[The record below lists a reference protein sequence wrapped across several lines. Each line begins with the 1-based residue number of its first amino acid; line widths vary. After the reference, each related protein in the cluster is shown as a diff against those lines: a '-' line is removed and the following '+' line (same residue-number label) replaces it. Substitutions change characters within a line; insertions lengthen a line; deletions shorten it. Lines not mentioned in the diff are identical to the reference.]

1 MTRRPLGTAAV
12 AALAATLVAG
22 GCDSTAPN
30 LLQHATIAVV
40 VSDPIPDAA
49 PGQIAGRLAAH
60 AGANDPVA
68 FVSAVPGAVAGA
80 LTGTIENQRL
90 ERSIPVELVDGGFDP
105 IAVPAA
111 AGDTLE
117 LSFTLPGA
125 APVLVRAA
133 VPARRRPR
141 VVRTHPA
148 RGRTDVAINSIVRAV
163 FSEPI
168 DPATLGDSTVRLLQD
183 GVAIPGSIRTSAGS
197 GVSVDFVPAAP
208 LAPATGYRLVLDPGI
223 RDLAGDPLE
232 LPEPV
237 DFTTFGE
244 GGNAPLTVTVATGG
258 VDPDPDGYEIVLD
271 ARAAYALGVDE
282 TITIPGV
289 GAGGHSV
296 MLSGVASNCVT
307 AGGIVRSVT
316 VTEGASIAITF
327 SVTCAELPELEVTVS
342 TIGADPD
349 PDGYLVQA
357 ESWVGPIASSGSVR
371 IPFPR
376 YGANIVSLSDIR
388 GNCMTDSPPRRSV
401 EIVAGAASPMT
412 AAFVVSCT
420 PDFVPAGVLAVARRL
435 EDGPPAIHVVNA
447 DGSNAIQLTPSGMYA
462 TSPAWSP
469 DGQRIAFVRHVGEW
483 AELYI
488 MNADGSNAVQRVS
501 EFGLH
506 VATPVW
512 SRDGARIIY
521 IAQRRLQ
528 TTAELVD
535 ADGNG
540 PPVRI
545 EIVRWGSSPPAWSP
559 SGDRIAIIRQSTLE
573 IMSPDAVY
581 FRQIPLG
588 AGVGFY
594 NPAWSPDG
602 RTIALTSCRSVLLD
616 YFCAGHQLDLVAADG
631 SGRISH
637 YLQETASRVAWS
649 PDGSTI
655 AHTEGA
661 STGFIRADGRRS
673 SLRLDGFDPAWKP

>member
-1 MTRRPLGTAAV
+1 MSRRPLGTAVLPALAV
-12 AALAATLVAG
+12 ALLAA

-30 LLQHATIAVV
+30 LLQHGTIAVV
-40 VSDPIPDAA
+40 VSNPISAAA
-49 PGQIAGRLAAH
+49 PGPIAGRIAAH
-60 AGANDPVA
+60 TGANDPVA

-80 LTGTIENQRL
+80 LTGTIENPRL
-90 ERSIPVELVDGGFDP
+90 ERSVSVELIDGGFDP
-105 IAVPAA
+105 IAVPAV

-117 LSFTLPGA
+117 LSFTLPGV

-141 VVRTHPA
+141 VVRTQPT

-168 DPATLGDSTVRLLQD
+168 DPATVGDSTVRLLQD
-183 GVAIPGSIRTSAGS
+183 GVAIPGSVRISAGS
-197 GVSVDFVPAAP
+197 SVSVDFIPAAP
-208 LAPATGYRLVLDPGI
+208 LAPATAYRLVLDPGI

-232 LPEPV
+232 PPEPV

-244 GGNAPLTVTVATGG
+244 GGNAPLTVTVTTAGA
-258 VDPDPDGYEIVLD
+258 DPDPDGYEVVLD
-271 ARAAYALGVDE
+271 ARAAHAIGANE

-289 GAGGHSV
+289 GAGGHSI
-296 MLSGVASNCVT
+296 MLSGVAPNCFA

-316 VTEGASIAITF
+316 VTEGGSVAITF
-327 SVTCAELPELEVTVS
+327 AVTCAELPELEVTVS

-349 PDGYLVQA
+349 PDGYFLQA
-357 ESWVGPIASSGSVR
+357 GGWTGPIASTGSVR

-376 YGANIVSLSDIR
+376 YGVNIVSLSDIR
-388 GNCMTDSPPRRSV
+388 GNCMPEGPPRQSV
-401 EIVAGAASPMT
+401 EIVAGAPSPMT
-412 AAFVVSCT
+412 AAFVVTCT
-420 PDFVPAGVLAVARRL
+420 PDFVPAGILAVARYT

-447 DGSNAIQLTPSGMYA
+447 DGSNAVRLTPEDMHA

-469 DGQRIAFVRHVGEW
+469 DGRRIAFVRHAEES

-488 MNADGSNAVQRVS
+488 VNSDGSNPVRRVA
-501 EFGLH
+501 EAGLH

-521 IAQRRLQ
+521 MAYRRGVPS
-528 TTAELVD
+528 AEMVD
-535 ADGNG
+535 PDNG
-540 PPVRI
+540 APVRI
-545 EIVRWGSSPPAWSP
+545 DIARRSWDIPAWSP
-559 SGDRIAIIRQSTLE
+559 AGDRIAMIRQSTLE
-573 IMSPDAVY
+573 IMSLDAVY

-588 AGVGFY
+588 AGSGFRD
-594 NPAWSPDG
+594 PAWSPDG
-602 RTIALTSCRSVLLD
+602 RTIALSSCRSVLPD
-616 YFCAGHQLDLVAADG
+616 FYCAGYQLDLVAADG

-637 YLQETASRVAWS
+637 LVQGWASRLAWS

-655 AHTEGA
+655 VYSDGGSSA
-661 STGFIRADGRRS
+661 FIRADGGRS
-673 SLRLDGFDPAWKP
+673 SFRLNGFDAAWKP

>member
-1 MTRRPLGTAAV
+1 MNRRRPLGTAAV
-12 AALAATLVAG
+12 SALAVTLVAG

-40 VSDPIPDAA
+40 VSNPISDAA

-80 LTGTIENQRL
+80 LTGTIENPRL
-90 ERSIPVELVDGGFDP
+90 GRSIPVELLDGGFDP

-117 LSFTLPGA
+117 LSFALPGA

-183 GVAIPGSIRTSAGS
+183 GVAIPGSIRISAGS
-197 GVSVDFVPAAP
+197 SVSVDFVPAAP
-208 LAPATGYRLVLDPGI
+208 LAPATSYRLVLDPGI

-244 GGNAPLTVTVATGG
+244 GGNSPLTVTVTTGG

-271 ARAAYALGVDE
+271 ARAAYALGVNE

-296 MLSGVASNCVT
+296 MLTGLAPNCFT

-316 VTEGASIAITF
+316 VTEGASVAITF
-327 SVTCAELPELEVTVS
+327 AVTCAELPELEVIVS

-349 PDGYLVQA
+349 PDGYLIQT
-357 ESWVGPIASSGSVR
+357 EGWVGQIASSGSVR

-376 YGANIVSLSDIR
+376 YGANIVSLADIR
-388 GNCMTDSPPRRSV
+388 GNCMTDGPPRQSV
-401 EIVAGAASPMT
+401 EILAGAASPMT
-412 AAFVVSCT
+412 VAFVVTCT
-420 PDFVPAGVLAVARRL
+420 PDFIPAGVLAIARYAA
-435 EDGPPAIHVVNA
+435 DGPPAIHVVSA
-447 DGSNAIQLTPSGMYA
+447 DGSNAVQLTPGDMYA

-469 DGQRIAFVRHVGEW
+469 DGRRIAFVRHAEES
-483 AELYI
+483 AELYV
-488 MNADGSNAVQRVS
+488 MNADGTGAVRRVS
-501 EFGLH
+501 EVGLH

-521 IAQRRLQ
+521 MAQRRGPA
-528 TTAELVD
+528 TAEMVE

-540 PPVRI
+540 SPVHL
-545 EIVRWGSSPPAWSP
+545 EIARRWSNPPAWSP
-559 SGDRIAIIRQSTLE
+559 AGDRIAIIRQTTLE
-573 IMSPDAVY
+573 IMSLDAVY

-588 AGVGFY
+588 AGVFQD
-594 NPAWSPDG
+594 PAWSPDG
-602 RTIALTSCRSVLLD
+602 RTIALASCRSVLAD
-616 YFCAGHQLDLVAADG
+616 YFCAGYQLDLVAADG

-637 YLQETASRVAWS
+637 SLQDWAYRVAWS

-655 AHTEGA
+655 AHTEGG
-661 STGFIRADGRRS
+661 STGFIRTDGGRS